1 MHISHP
7 TWVEFFTV
15 AIENE
20 KLKEELKY
28 ADVKS
33 LKERHSKLVIYTF
46 IHTYIH
52 SYIHTYINP
61 YIHIYIYIYIYI

>member
-1 MHISHP
+1 MWKIP
-7 TWVEFFTV
+7 TV

-33 LKERHSKLVIYTF
+33 LKERHSKLVIYVDFPTF
-46 IHTYIH
+46 VYC
-52 SYIHTYINP
+52 
-61 YIHIYIYIYIYI
+61 IYDKSASV